1 MLRAAVW
8 CAGVSVRVQRSGGG
22 ALTTD
27 WWLWVNCHVGL
38 HAFKQQREARSQVTE
53 PEPERKWKCWL
64 HAVFLQVC
72 ICELQ
77 MYIVQA
83 QRCVTVFHYRDLRMF
98 YCDDT
103 CLRIRKLLRKSG
115 SEGCWEQIAHHS
127 CLQTD
132 KTFKNQRQMNIIE
145 NLVVTDFADK

>member
-1 MLRAAVW
+1 MIVSQLSCWAPRLQTAERSLESSDGARAGEKVK
-8 CAGVSVRVQRSGGG
+8 C
-22 ALTTD
+22 L
-27 WWLWVNCHVGL
+27 L
-38 HAFKQQREARSQVTE
+38 HAA
-53 PEPERKWKCWL
+53 
-64 HAVFLQVC
+64 FLQVC

-77 MYIVQA
+77 IVQA
-83 QRCVTVFHYRDLRMF
+83 QMCVTVFHDRDLRMF

-132 KTFKNQRQMNIIE
+132 KTFKNQTKMNIIE
-145 NLVVTDFADK
+145 KLVLTDLQMK